1 MDALKIDLEIVTPS
15 SLVVSETVDD
25 LVLPGSEGYLGVL
38 PGHAPLLT
46 GLAAGEIVYHSGGRA
61 QYLAISGGFAEV
73 LQHRVSVL
81 AETCERG
88 EEIDVARATA
98 ARDGAKGE
106 LDRADA
112 SEDDVRHAAARLRRA
127 EVRIAVARRVR
138 SLSE

>member
-1 MDALKIDLEIVTPS
+1 MDPLKIDLEIVTPQ
-15 SLVVSETVDD
+15 SLVMSETVDD

-61 QYLAISGGFAEV
+61 RYLALSGGFAEV

-88 EEIDVARATA
+88 EEIDVARATE
-98 ARDGAKGE
+98 ARDRAKAE
-106 LDRADA
+106 LARADA
-112 SEDDVRHAAARLRRA
+112 TEDDVRHAEAHLERA
-127 EVRIAVARRVR
+127 EVRIAVAKRVGTN
-138 SLSE
+138 